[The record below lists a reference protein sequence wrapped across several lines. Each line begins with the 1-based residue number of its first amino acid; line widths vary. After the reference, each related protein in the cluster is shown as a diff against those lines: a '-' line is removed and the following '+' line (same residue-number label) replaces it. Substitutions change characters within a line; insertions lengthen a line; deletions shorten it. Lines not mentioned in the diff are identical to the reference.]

1 MLSEER
7 HRLILNELEKK
18 KSITVT
24 ELSRLLGIS
33 ESTARRDIIVLDKAK
48 KLVKVFGGAVSA
60 DHVYLSAE
68 PTVAQKSEFYKE
80 EKKQIAKYAASLIES
95 QDFVYLDAGTT
106 TGYMID
112 FLEAVDAVFVTNAVA
127 HAQRLAADGRDV
139 ILIGGT
145 LKSSTEAVVGT
156 SAVLMLKDYH
166 FTKGF
171 FGTNGVS
178 RTAGFT
184 TPDANEALVKKT
196 AFEQCKMAYVL
207 CDHSKFHTVSS
218 VTFAPVLGGTILT
231 DEEVSD
237 MPEGAEIISCFMQT
251 YSPPVLNHR
260 FLVV

>member
-1 MLSEER
+1 MLSKER
-7 HRLILNELEKK
+7 HRQILNLLEEK

-24 ELSRLLGIS
+24 ELSKLLDIS
-33 ESTARRDIIVLDKAK
+33 ESTARRDIIVLDNAG

-60 DHVYLSAE
+60 DHIYSSAE
-68 PTVAQKSEFYKE
+68 PTVAQKSECFKE
-80 EKKQIAKYAASLIES
+80 EKKQIAKYAASLIEP

-106 TGYMID
+106 TGYIID
-112 FLEAVDAVFVTNAVA
+112 FLGAVDAVFVTNAVA
-127 HAQRLAADGRDV
+127 HAQRLAADGRNV

-156 SAVLMLKDYH
+156 SAVLMLKEYH

-178 RTAGFT
+178 QTAGFT

-196 AFEQCKMAYVL
+196 AFEQCKKAYIL

-218 VTFAPVLGGTILT
+218 VTFAPVLGGIILS
-231 DEEVSD
+231 DEQPD
-237 MPEGAEIISCFMQT
+237 GFLEGAE
-251 YSPPVLNHR
+251 VL
-260 FLVV
+260 LCQ